1 MIRTRSEAIAALLKI
16 PIRTTDFDE
25 ERKWD
30 GVDAVHLAIAAL
42 SGPSREA
49 VERVWLRAPNT
60 SLAVGQL
67 EGGGTRYSAVNTCA
81 ACGQETPIGH
91 FCCNC
96 GAALDLTGVSL
107 VMARL
112 REVMGP

>member
-1 MIRTRSEAIAALLKI
+1 MIKTRAEAIATLQKM
-16 PIRTTDFDE
+16 PIRTTDFNE
-25 ERKWD
+25 EHKWD
-30 GVDAVHLAIAAL
+30 GMDAVQFAIAAL
-42 SGPSREA
+42 FGPSREA
-49 VERVWLRAPNT
+49 VERIWLKAPNT
-60 SLAVGQL
+60 HLAVGQL

-91 FCCNC
+91 FCHNC

-107 VMARL
+107 VMDRL